1 MKIHPSALVHP
12 GAEIGENVEIGPF
25 SIIGEHVRI
34 GSGTR
39 IMSSVVIDGWT
50 ELGSDNVIFPG
61 AVIGVAPQDLR
72 YNGERSY
79 VRIGDRNQIREYVT
93 IHRASDPEGV
103 TSLGSDNLIMGYVH
117 LAHNCHLGSQIII
130 ANYVGLA
137 GHAVV
142 EDQAVLGGMCGI
154 HQFVRIGR
162 LSMVGGMAKV
172 IKDVPPFAIVDGQPA
187 RIYGLNIRGLQ
198 RRGVDKEARMG
209 LKRAFRLMTQSGLNL
224 NQAVEAIRTTVEP
237 SPEVE
242 HLVRYLESPSRM
254 GVMNRREDAHTAR
267 TAGATREEAPTN
279 GRASL
284 DLEAAGL

>member
-50 ELGSDNVIFPG
+50 TLGSDNVIFPG

-93 IHRASDPEGV
+93 IHRASDPEGE

-137 GHAVV
+137 GHAVI

-154 HQFVRIGR
+154 HQFVRVGR
-162 LSMVGGMAKV
+162 LGMVGGMAKV

-224 NQAVEAIRTTVEP
+224 NQAIEAIRTTVE
-237 SPEVE
+237 SAPEVE
-242 HLVRYLESPSRM
+242 HLVRFLESPSRM

-279 GRASL
+279 GRAL

>member
-12 GAEIGENVEIGPF
+12 GAELGEDVEIGPF
-25 SIIGEHVRI
+25 SIVGEHVRI
-34 GSGTR
+34 GRGTR
-39 IMSSVVIDGWT
+39 IMSSVVLDGWT
-50 ELGSDNVIFPG
+50 TLGADNLVFPG
-61 AVIGVAPQDLR
+61 AVIGVAPQDFR

-79 VRIGDRNQIREYVT
+79 VTIGDRNQIREYVT

-103 TSLGSDNLIMGYVH
+103 TSVGDDNLIMGYVH
-117 LAHNCHLGSQIII
+117 LAHNCHLGSQIVI

-198 RRGVDKEARMG
+198 RRGVGKEARVA
-209 LKRAFRLMTQSGLNL
+209 LKRAFRLITQSGLNL
-224 NQAVEAIRTTVEP
+224 NQAIEAIRTSVE
-237 SPEVE
+237 SFPEVE
-242 HLVRYLESPSRM
+242 HLQRFLENPSRM
-254 GVMNRREDAHTAR
+254 GVMNRRLSSHTAR
-267 TAGATREEAPTN
+267 TAGAGREEGAAN
-279 GRASL
+279 GRAL

>member
-25 SIIGEHVRI
+25 SIIGEHVRV

-50 ELGSDNVIFPG
+50 EIGSDNVIYPG

-224 NQAVEAIRTTVEP
+224 NQAIEAIRTTVEP
-237 SPEVE
+237 SPEVA
-242 HLVRYLESPSRM
+242 HLVRYLETPSRM